1 MTTSFGGM
9 NIVNRAAAATAGGAG
24 GGNRTV
30 LITGVGKGLGRAL
43 ALEIAK
49 RGHTVVGCSRSQDR
63 LTSLQ
68 SELSSVA
75 SSPQS
80 DSAVSSSDRHFF
92 MTVDVRSNS
101 SVEELAR
108 AVMEKKGV
116 PDIIG
121 QLGIGRLI
129 RDHSSGV
136 LRAFSSLAIE
146 AEILALLE
154 ELLLAK
160 TLSIS
165 NFLIE
170 GTINRNNRIWEV
182 PEEEFDTVID
192 TNVKGTAN
200 VMRQFIP
207 LMIENKQGIIV
218 NMSSGWGR
226 SAAAQVAPYC
236 ASKWAVE
243 GLSRSVAKELP
254 SGLAIVALNPGVINT
269 DMLMSCFGGSAA
281 LYQTPEA
288 WAPKAASMILNLT
301 AADNG
306 ASLTV

>member
-1 MTTSFGGM
+1 MK
-9 NIVNRAAAATAGGAG
+9 N
-24 GGNRTV
+24 
-30 LITGVGKGLGRAL
+30 K
-43 ALEIAK
+43 
-49 RGHTVVGCSRSQDR
+49 C
-63 LTSLQ
+63 
-68 SELSSVA
+68 
-75 SSPQS
+75 
-80 DSAVSSSDRHFF
+80 
-92 MTVDVRSNS
+92 
-101 SVEELAR
+101 
-108 AVMEKKGV
+108 GV
-116 PDIIG
+116 PTLPPISTLHFEASHEAIFRN
-121 QLGIGRLI
+121 L
-129 RDHSSGV
+129 RD
-136 LRAFSSLAIE
+136 E
-146 AEILALLE
+146 AHGAPP
-154 ELLLAK
+154 A
-160 TLSIS
+160 S
-165 NFLIE
+165 NW
-170 GTINRNNRIWEV
+170 TINRNNRIWEV